1 MLTLAVGLAV
11 GIFDKG
17 IENQAAGAGFVSV
30 YIIQWF
36 LWVTF
41 FSPGENKDLSVGRKL
56 IPCVVVNMLPAEI
69 YSAGLR
75 ARGYAIANIFSMGVG
90 FATQY
95 SALPMY
101 R

>member
-1 MLTLAVGLAV
+1 M
-11 GIFDKG
+11 
-17 IENQAAGAGFVSV
+17 
-30 YIIQWF
+30 
-36 LWVTF
+36 
-41 FSPGENKDLSVGRKL
+41 
-56 IPCVVVNMLPAEI
+56 VNMLPAEI

-101 R
+101 RRMHGWVWIFFAGCMAIAFTTIYFTYPETKGVSGVPLPARHGFRLAILGRADWNPT